1 VKTEIKKKLPPMPID
16 DETYLRLAGGKVFK
30 KNVQAEPV
38 KLPE

>member
-1 VKTEIKKKLPPMPID
+1 MPID